1 MYHTKYKRGV
11 LNELYETVLRAMRSY
26 DWIVLDSEED
36 LKATVIAAL
45 LRAKRMGYSDIQ
57 HIIEKVN
64 VRLTR
69 EEYIRCQEFFAKRGY
84 PTVLLAID
92 CLKVGKFIL
101 VGACD
106 GEGDYKMAELCR
118 SEKEAEAFMSSDL
131 FGYIRDGTMG
141 WPESWRVEVMPGVF
155 VKLPSCV
162 QIDEQM
168 MLDLVLDHRTKVHIK
183 SDVPWVRGSCTAQP
197 TAFEMTED
205 DDVGLGPD

>member
-45 LRAKRMGYSDIQ
+45 LRAKNMGYSDIQ
-57 HIIEKVN
+57 QIIETVN

-69 EEYIRCQEFFAKRGY
+69 EEYIRCQVSFAKRGY

-92 CLKVGKFIL
+92 YLKVGKFIL
-101 VGACD
+101 VGAL
-106 GEGDYKMAELCR
+106 LCR
-118 SEKEAEAFMSSDL
+118 SEKEADAFMSSDL

-141 WPESWRVEVMPGVF
+141 WPESWRVEVMPGVL

-183 SDVPWVRGSCTAQP
+183 SAVPWVRGSCTTQP